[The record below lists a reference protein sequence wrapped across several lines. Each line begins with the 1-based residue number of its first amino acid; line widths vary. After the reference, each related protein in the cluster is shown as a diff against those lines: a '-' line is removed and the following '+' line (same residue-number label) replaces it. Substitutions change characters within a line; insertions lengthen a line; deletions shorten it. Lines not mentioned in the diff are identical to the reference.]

1 MKKFLS
7 EVFRKFAVSLVST
20 ILFAVVFFFLMGGV
34 ITSLLETPKPS
45 IRSNSFLVV
54 DLTMNLTERP
64 GGLTFEDVA
73 EQALTEEVKTAQA
86 HLLEVLDALR
96 KAKTDPRITGILVKG
111 SFQPQDYGCGYST
124 IREMIDGMDD
134 FKSSGKPVIGFCHS
148 PTQLDYLVYS
158 ACDELYIDPSG
169 TLLLNGLASQDLFL
183 GDTLKK
189 YGVGVQVVRTGRYK
203 GAVEPFTSTGYS
215 AENREQIKR
224 LLNVRWADYLGFV
237 SNRRDLSFRELN
249 AKLTSDYLFEAEEAL
264 EIGLVDGILSHNQLI
279 DLVIKQGSLNE
290 DGDGFEQVSLIEYLD
305 RPQPGDINEGADAHF
320 NTSEIAVIYVEGVI
334 VDGGEDD
341 GSMVGGAE
349 IVSRIRTA
357 WNNEN
362 CKAIV
367 LRVNSPGGSV
377 SGSDAILQEIRRA
390 RSEGIPVVVSMGAI
404 AASGG
409 YWIATD
415 CDLLLAHEQ
424 TITGS
429 IGVFG
434 LLPNLKDLG
443 TRFGASF
450 DSIKTHPSADLLG
463 VSRPK
468 TEKEMEVLQSHVES
482 LYEKFVNLV
491 ATGRNLSID
500 AVKKHA
506 EGRVWMGMDARK
518 IGLIQELGGL
528 YDAIDRAAEFAGLGK
543 DFEVVEMPE
552 VSTPMDEFVEMLD
565 SQAQIKNNIAVSPLV
580 AFAKSKGL
588 SDVHQI
594 YQIIE
599 DSRRTYSWLSWYRGS
614 FGFPR

>member
-73 EQALTEEVKTAQA
+73 EQALTEEVKPAQA

-249 AKLTSDYLFEAEEAL
+249 AKLKSDYLFEAEEAL

>member
-7 EVFRKFAVSLVST
+7 EVLRKFAVSLVST
-20 ILFAVVFFFLMGGV
+20 VLFAVVFFFLIGGV
-34 ITSLLETPKPS
+34 MASLFEAPKPA
-45 IRSNSFLVV
+45 INPNSFLVV

-73 EQALTEEVKTAQA
+73 EQALTDEVKPVQA

-96 KAKTDPRITGILVKG
+96 KAKTDNRITGILIEG
-111 SFQPQDYGCGYST
+111 SFQPQDYGCGYAT
-124 IREMIDGMDD
+124 IREMIEGLDE
-134 FKSSGKPVIGFCHS
+134 FKSSGKPVLGFCHS

-580 AFAKSKGL
+580 AFAKSSGL

>member
-20 ILFAVVFFFLMGGV
+20 ILFAVVFFFFMGGV

-249 AKLTSDYLFEAEEAL
+249 AKLKSDYLFEAEEAL

-580 AFAKSKGL
+580 AFAKSNGL

>member
-73 EQALTEEVKTAQA
+73 EQALTEEVKPAQA

-580 AFAKSKGL
+580 AFAKSNGL

>member
-20 ILFAVVFFFLMGGV
+20 ILFAVVFFFLIGGV
-34 ITSLLETPKPS
+34 VTSLLETPKPS
-45 IRSNSFLVV
+45 FRSNSYLVV

-73 EQALTEEVKTAQA
+73 EQALTEEIKPAQA

-96 KAKTDPRITGILVKG
+96 KAKTDPRIIGILVEG
-111 SFQPQDYGCGYST
+111 SFQPQDYGCGYAT

-134 FKSSGKPVIGFCHS
+134 FKSSGKPVVGFCHS

-158 ACDELYIDPSG
+158 TCDELYIDPSG

-183 GDTLKK
+183 GETLKK

-203 GAVEPFTSTGYS
+203 GAVEPFTSDSYS
-215 AENREQIKR
+215 VENREQIQR
-224 LLNVRWADYLGFV
+224 LLDVRWADYLGFV
-237 SNRRDLSFRELN
+237 SSRRDLSFRELN
-249 AKLTSDYLFEAEEAL
+249 ATLSNNYLFEAEEAV
-264 EIGLVDGILSHNQLI
+264 EQGLVDKILSNNQMI
-279 DLVIKQGSLNE
+279 DLIIERGSSNQ
-290 DGDGFEQVSLIEYLD
+290 DGDGFEKVSLIEYLD
-305 RPQPGDINEGADAHF
+305 RPQPGDIKKGADAHF
-320 NTSEIAVIYVEGVI
+320 NTPEIAVIYVEGVI
-334 VDGGEDD
+334 VDGGVDD
-341 GSMVGGAE
+341 GSMVGGSE
-349 IVSRIRTA
+349 VVSRIRTA

-390 RSEGIPVVVSMGAI
+390 RAEGLPVVVSMGAV

-450 DSIKTHPSADLLG
+450 DSVKTHPSADLLG

-468 TEKEMEVLQSHVES
+468 TAKEMKVLQSHVES
-482 LYEKFVNLV
+482 LYEKFVKLV
-491 ATGRNLSID
+491 AQSRKLPLA

-506 EGRVWMGMDARK
+506 EGRVWMGIDAQK
-518 IGLIQELGGL
+518 IGLIEKLGGL
-528 YDAIDRAAEFAGLGK
+528 YDAIEQAAGLAGLVK
-543 DFEVVEMPE
+543 DFEVVEVPE
-552 VSTPMDEFVEMLD
+552 VSTPMDEFVEMMD
-565 SQAQIKNNIAVSPLV
+565 SQSQIKNNMTIPPLV
-580 AFAKSKGL
+580 ALAKSYGL

-594 YQIIE
+594 FQIIE
-599 DSRRTYSWLSWYRGS
+599 GSRRTYSWLSWYRGS
-614 FGFPR
+614 FGFQR

>member
-34 ITSLLETPKPS
+34 IKSLLETPKPS

-73 EQALTEEVKTAQA
+73 EQALTEEVKPAQA

-249 AKLTSDYLFEAEEAL
+249 AKLTSNYLFEAEEAL

-580 AFAKSKGL
+580 AFAKSNGL

>member
-7 EVFRKFAVSLVST
+7 EVFRKFAISLVST

-73 EQALTEEVKTAQA
+73 EQALTEEVKPAQA

-580 AFAKSKGL
+580 AFAKSNGL

>member
-1 MKKFLS
+1 
-7 EVFRKFAVSLVST
+7 
-20 ILFAVVFFFLMGGV
+20 
-34 ITSLLETPKPS
+34 
-45 IRSNSFLVV
+45 
-54 DLTMNLTERP
+54 MNLTERP

-73 EQALTEEVKTAQA
+73 EQALTEEVKPAQA

-249 AKLTSDYLFEAEEAL
+249 AKLKSDYLFEAEEAL

>member
-73 EQALTEEVKTAQA
+73 EQALTEEVKPAQA

>member
-45 IRSNSFLVV
+45 IRSKSFLVV

-73 EQALTEEVKTAQA
+73 EQALTEEVKPAQA

>member
-45 IRSNSFLVV
+45 IRSKSFLVV

-73 EQALTEEVKTAQA
+73 EQALTEEVKPAQA

-189 YGVGVQVVRTGRYK
+189 YGVGIQVVRTGRYK

>member
-7 EVFRKFAVSLVST
+7 EVFRKFAISLVST

-45 IRSNSFLVV
+45 IRSKSFLVV

-73 EQALTEEVKTAQA
+73 EQALTEEVKPAQA

-580 AFAKSKGL
+580 AFAKSNGL